1 MYRRLTGVTPPQK
14 KLFDMK
20 TPFTGLLVL
29 LTLSLNVQAQRR
41 VSAPMRHFMQQ
52 AASPANA
59 IPYGNNPNAGHYV
72 TAGDARIYYE
82 VYGKGKPLVVLH
94 GGGVGSTYEMFQFID
109 SLSKTYQVIAV
120 STRGHGKSEIG
131 QLPLTYEQKAD
142 DVLAVINAVTK
153 DSVLVMM
160 HDQTLD
166 RTTNGTGKLIDKTY
180 ADIQQYRLED
190 NAGNLTAF
198 KIPTLEQVL
207 RWGKNKVTFTLDVKR
222 NVSFDKVVDMIHK
235 TGAAGYACVIT
246 YNAQDAAKVHKLD
259 PSLMISVTIRNRAEY
274 DRHHDLG
281 IPDNRM
287 VAFVG
292 VKEPDAE
299 LYQFLHQKGI
309 PCILGTLG
317 NLDKQAVAKG
327 DQVYR
332 QFVKNGA
339 DIMSTDRPVE
349 VWQSLSKQ

>member
-1 MYRRLTGVTPPQK
+1 MTLT
-14 KLFDMK
+14 K
-20 TPFTGLLVL
+20 TLIGILAVSLAGCAPKTYTKAPASLADFWAPKAVRTGMI
-29 LTLSLNVQAQRR
+29 
-41 VSAPMRHFMQQ
+41 SAHR
-52 AASPANA
+52 
-59 IPYGNNPNAGHYV
+59 
-72 TAGDARIYYE
+72 
-82 VYGKGKPLVVLH
+82 
-94 GGGVGSTYEMFQFID
+94 GGGDIKGYPENCIESFNYLAKRLPVIIECDID
-109 SLSKTYQVIAV
+109 L
-120 STRGHGKSEIG
+120 
-131 QLPLTYEQKAD
+131 
-142 DVLAVINAVTK
+142 TK

-222 NVSFDKVVDMIHK
+222 NVSFDKVVEMIHK

-349 VWQSLSKQ
+349 VWQSLLKQ